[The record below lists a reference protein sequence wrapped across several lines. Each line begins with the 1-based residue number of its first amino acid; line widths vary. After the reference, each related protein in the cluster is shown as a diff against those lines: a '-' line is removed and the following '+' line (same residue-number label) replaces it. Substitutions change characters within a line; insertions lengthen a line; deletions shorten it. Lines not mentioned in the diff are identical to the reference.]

1 MWLQIQDLIRL
12 QHYQP
17 WSNSF
22 LNCIAINARSL
33 KSSHSVN
40 EQQTSNLTRFPELV
54 YTEDADL
61 AFVTKTWLNNCKDIS
76 NAEIQT
82 NDYEIYRQ
90 DRGSRAGGVLLAV
103 KSNTFIS
110 VHEIDE
116 EQYELELITVE
127 LITNSKTK

>member
-1 MWLQIQDLIRL
+1 M
-12 QHYQP
+12 
-17 WSNSF
+17 
-22 LNCIAINARSL
+22 

-40 EQQTSNLTRFPELV
+40 GQHTSNLTRFQELV

-61 AFVTKTWLNNCKDIS
+61 AFVTETWLNKDIS
-76 NAEIQT
+76 NTEILT
-82 NDYEIYRQ
+82 NDYEIYRK